1 MSGQLPSRRMRNL
14 VAAALLAILTL
25 AATACGGGG
34 ESADPPSSVATA
46 TNSSAVAA
54 PSSSESTATAAAAG
68 PPALE
73 PVVAQFVS
81 DSNASIG
88 EDYREL
94 LGQYAT
100 PDCAATMLALGNT
113 NTSSPTRIVSV
124 SQDGATGTSVTALR
138 DDPTSPGATLQWAYS
153 DRWRFT
159 CEGIFQ

>member
-1 MSGQLPSRRMRNL
+1 MRNL
-14 VAAALLAILTL
+14 VAAALLALLTL
-25 AATACGGGG
+25 TACGGGD
-34 ESADPPSSVATA
+34 ESADPSLSVAT
-46 TNSSAVAA
+46 TTDSSAVAG
-54 PSSSESTATAAAAG
+54 PSSPESTATAAG

-88 EDYREL
+88 QDYREL
-94 LGQYAT
+94 LGRYAT

-124 SQDGATGTSVTALR
+124 QQDGTTGTSVTALR